1 MESLYTFKFN
11 HSNALQALAHGK
23 TDNINYY
30 EARKKLFNLS
40 IMADYDQLVCLPT
53 LTAIDKHWYQIE
65 TARKVLRQLGGRALL
80 ADEVGLGKT
89 IEAGLILSEYLARG
103 MIQSLLILT
112 PASLVSQW
120 QQELQTKFNIDTIT
134 SDDKQLQLN
143 PSEFWSNNN
152 RIIASLNT
160 AKSPKH
166 FNLVTTRN
174 WDLVIVDEAHHL
186 KNRNTLNWK
195 LVNALNKRFILMLTA
210 TPVQNSLVELFNLLT
225 LLKPGLLKTEAAFKK
240 EYVSS
245 KNGRIP
251 KNPEKLRQLMREVM
265 VRNTRSL
272 VDVQLPKRFATTIT
286 VNPAKSEEKLY
297 QDLTEYIRS
306 LEMGESDT
314 EKQDKLDTDKSQQ
327 LAPEKQDNSDN
338 EKPQQLA
345 PEKPHKLDKF
355 SRTNLLMRAG
365 SSPQALADSLKNLAK
380 KFPSEELKT
389 LTRRAS
395 QIKQVEKAI
404 ALVDLLKK
412 STQKTIVFTT
422 HRATSAYLAKTL
434 EEAGISFAQFLGDM
448 SLKDK
453 DAAIEAFRDNVPV
466 LLASETGGE
475 GRNIQ
480 FANAIVN
487 YDLPWNPMKIEQRIG
502 RIHRIGQKQDV
513 FIFNFCLKG
522 SIEEY
527 ILRILH
533 DKINMF
539 ELVVGE
545 IETILGNVDDEFDFS
560 EIVID
565 IWLKHQ
571 AKPELD
577 TAFDNLASELIKAK
591 DKYRETS
598 ELDEQI
604 FGEDFEA

>member
-1 MESLYTFKFN
+1 MDNFYTFKFN
-11 HSNALQALAHGK
+11 HSKAMTALKVGQSDSIDYYQARI
-23 TDNINYY
+23 D
-30 EARKKLFNLS
+30 LFNLS
-40 IMADYDQLVCLPT
+40 LMADYDSLVCLPT
-53 LTAIDKHWYQIE
+53 LTTIDKHWYQIE

-103 MIQSLLILT
+103 MIQSILVLT

-120 QQELQTKFNIDTIT
+120 QQELAEKFNVDCLTT
-134 SDDKQLQLN
+134 DDKLIQQN
-143 PSEFWSNNN
+143 PLEFWTSFD

-166 FNLVTTRN
+166 YPHVTKRN

-186 KNRNTLNWK
+186 KNRSTLNWK

-245 KNGRIP
+245 NNGRVP

-286 VNPAKSEEKLY
+286 VTPSSSEQKVY
-297 QDLTEYIRS
+297 QDLTNFLR
-306 LEMGESDT
+306 T
-314 EKQDKLDTDKSQQ
+314 TD
-327 LAPEKQDNSDN
+327 LN
-338 EKPQQLA
+338 
-345 PEKPHKLDKF
+345 LDKF

-365 SSPQALADSLKNLAK
+365 SSSRALTESLKNLAK
-380 KFPSEELKT
+380 RLPNDELKT
-389 LTRRAS
+389 LIRRAA
-395 QIKQVEKAI
+395 QIKQVEKAL
-404 ALVDLLKK
+404 ALVDLLKQSK
-412 STQKTIVFTT
+412 QKTIVFTT
-422 HRATSAYLAKTL
+422 HKATSAYLAETFL
-434 EEAGISFAQFLGDM
+434 DAGIPFAEFLGDM
-448 SLKDK
+448 SLKQK
-453 DAAIEAFRDNVPV
+453 DAAIDAFRDSVSV

-480 FANAIVN
+480 FANCIVN

-502 RIHRIGQKQDV
+502 RIHRIGQTQDV
-513 FIFNFCLKG
+513 FIFNFCLKD

-545 IETILGNVDDEFDFS
+545 IETILGNVDDDFDFS
-560 EIVID
+560 EVVMD

-571 AKPELD
+571 TPTLLNSAFEQLADELVQ
-577 TAFDNLASELIKAK
+577 AK
-591 DKYRETS
+591 DKYRVSS

-604 FGEDFEA
+604 FGADFEA

>member
-1 MESLYTFKFN
+1 METNYTFKFN
-11 HSNALQALAHGK
+11 SDTALSALKAGLY
-23 TDNINYY
+23 DPINFY
-30 EARKKLFNLS
+30 EARLDLFNLS
-40 IMADYDQLVCLPT
+40 VMADYDQLICLPT
-53 LTAIDKHWYQIE
+53 LTAIDKYWYQIE

-89 IEAGLILSEYLARG
+89 IEAGLIIAEYLARG
-103 MIQSLLILT
+103 MVQSMLVLT

-120 QQELQTKFNIDTIT
+120 QSELSDKFNIATIT
-134 SDDKQLQLN
+134 TDNRDPQQ
-143 PSEFWSNNN
+143 PIDEFWTNNP

-160 AKSPKH
+160 AKSAKH
-166 FNLVTTRN
+166 YPHVTSRT
-174 WDLVIVDEAHHL
+174 WDLVVVDEAHHL
-186 KNRNTLNWK
+186 KNRTTLNWK

-210 TPVQNSLVELFNLLT
+210 TPVQNSLIELFNLLT
-225 LLKPGLLKTEAAFKK
+225 LLKPGLLQTEAAFKK
-240 EYVSS
+240 EYVDS
-245 KNGRIP
+245 KNGRVP
-251 KNPEKLRQLMREVM
+251 KNPEKLRSLMREVM
-265 VRNTRSL
+265 VRNTRAL
-272 VDVQLPKRFATTIT
+272 VDVKLPKRFATTIT
-286 VNPAKSEEKLY
+286 VTPAAGEEKLY
-297 QDLTEYIRS
+297 QDLSEYLRS
-306 LEMGESDT
+306 SE
-314 EKQDKLDTDKSQQ
+314 DKLDR
-327 LAPEKQDNSDN
+327 L
-338 EKPQQLA
+338 
-345 PEKPHKLDKF
+345 

-365 SSPQALADSLKNLAK
+365 SSPGALADSLKQLTK
-380 KFPSEELKT
+380 RLPDEELKS
-389 LTRRAS
+389 LARRAA
-395 QIKQVEKAI
+395 QVKQVEKAKV
-404 ALVDLLKK
+404 LVEMLSK
-412 STQKTIVFTT
+412 SSQKTLVFTT
-422 HRATSAYLAKTL
+422 HKATSTYLAQTL
-434 EEAGISFAQFLGDM
+434 QAANIPFAEFTGGM
-448 SLKDK
+448 SLKQK
-453 DAAIEAFRDNVPV
+453 DEAIAAFRDTVSV

-502 RIHRIGQKQDV
+502 RIHRIGQTQDV

-560 EIVID
+560 EIVMD

-571 AKPELD
+571 VKPELD
-577 TAFDNLASELIKAK
+577 TAFEQLADNLLKAK
-591 DKYRETS
+591 NQYQQIQ

>member
-1 MESLYTFKFN
+1 METNYTFKFN
-11 HSNALQALAHGK
+11 SSTALSALKAGLY
-23 TDNINYY
+23 DPINFY
-30 EARKKLFNLS
+30 EARLDLFNLS
-40 IMADYDQLVCLPT
+40 VMADYDQLICLPT
-53 LTAIDKHWYQIE
+53 LTAIDKYWYQIE

-89 IEAGLILSEYLARG
+89 IEAGLIIAEYLARG
-103 MIQSLLILT
+103 MVQSMLVLT

-120 QQELQTKFNIDTIT
+120 QSELSDKFNIATIT
-134 SDDKQLQLN
+134 TDNRDPQQ
-143 PSEFWSNNN
+143 PIDEFWTNNP

-160 AKSPKH
+160 AKSAKH
-166 FNLVTTRN
+166 YPHVTSRT
-174 WDLVIVDEAHHL
+174 WDLVVVDEAHHL
-186 KNRNTLNWK
+186 KNRTTLNWK

-210 TPVQNSLVELFNLLT
+210 TPVQNSLIELFNLLT
-225 LLKPGLLKTEAAFKK
+225 LLKPGLLQTEAAFKK
-240 EYVSS
+240 EYVDSR
-245 KNGRIP
+245 NGRVP
-251 KNPEKLRQLMREVM
+251 KNPEKLRSLMREVM
-265 VRNTRSL
+265 VRNTRAL
-272 VDVQLPKRFATTIT
+272 VDVKLPKRFATTIT
-286 VNPAKSEEKLY
+286 VTPADGEEKLY
-297 QDLTEYIRS
+297 QDLSEYLRS
-306 LEMGESDT
+306 SE
-314 EKQDKLDTDKSQQ
+314 DKLDR
-327 LAPEKQDNSDN
+327 L
-338 EKPQQLA
+338 
-345 PEKPHKLDKF
+345 

-365 SSPQALADSLKNLAK
+365 SSPGALADSLKQLTK
-380 KFPSEELKT
+380 RLPDSELKS
-389 LTRRAS
+389 LARRAA
-395 QIKQVEKAI
+395 QVKQVEKAKV
-404 ALVDLLKK
+404 LVEMLSK
-412 STQKTIVFTT
+412 SSQKTLVFTT
-422 HRATSAYLAKTL
+422 HKATSAYLAQTL
-434 EEAGISFAQFLGDM
+434 QAANIPFAEFTGGM
-448 SLKDK
+448 SLKQK
-453 DAAIEAFRDNVPV
+453 DEAIAAFRDNVSV

-502 RIHRIGQKQDV
+502 RIHRIGQTQDV

-560 EIVID
+560 EIVMD

-571 AKPELD
+571 VKPELD
-577 TAFDNLASELIKAK
+577 TAFEQLADNLLKAK
-591 DKYRETS
+591 NQYQQIQ

>member
-1 MESLYTFKFN
+1 MT
-11 HSNALQALAHGK
+11 ALKNGQSDSIDYYQARI
-23 TDNINYY
+23 D
-30 EARKKLFNLS
+30 LFNLS
-40 IMADYDQLVCLPT
+40 LMADYDSLVCLPT
-53 LTAIDKHWYQIE
+53 LTTIDKHWYQIE

-89 IEAGLILSEYLARG
+89 IESGLILSEYLARG
-103 MIQSLLILT
+103 MIQSILVLT

-120 QQELQTKFNIDTIT
+120 QQELAEKFNVDCLTT
-134 SDDKQLQLN
+134 DDKQIQQN
-143 PSEFWSNNN
+143 PLEFWTSFD

-166 FNLVTTRN
+166 YPHVTKRN

-186 KNRNTLNWK
+186 KNRSTLNWK

-245 KNGRIP
+245 NNGRVP

-286 VNPAKSEEKLY
+286 VTPSSSEQKLY
-297 QDLTEYIRS
+297 QDLTNFLRA
-306 LEMGESDT
+306 
-314 EKQDKLDTDKSQQ
+314 TD
-327 LAPEKQDNSDN
+327 LN
-338 EKPQQLA
+338 
-345 PEKPHKLDKF
+345 LDKF

-365 SSPQALADSLKNLAK
+365 SSSRALTESLKNLAK
-380 KFPSEELKT
+380 RLPNDELKT
-389 LTRRAS
+389 LIRRAA
-395 QIKQVEKAI
+395 QIKQVEKAL
-404 ALVDLLKK
+404 ALVDLLKQSK
-412 STQKTIVFTT
+412 QKTIVFTT
-422 HRATSAYLAKTL
+422 HKATSAYLAETFL
-434 EEAGISFAQFLGDM
+434 DADIPFAEFLGDM
-448 SLKDK
+448 SLKQK
-453 DAAIEAFRDNVPV
+453 DAAIDAFRDSVSV

-480 FANAIVN
+480 FANCIVN

-502 RIHRIGQKQDV
+502 RIHRIGQTQDV
-513 FIFNFCLKG
+513 FIFNFCLKD

-545 IETILGNVDDEFDFS
+545 IETILGNVDDDFDFS
-560 EIVID
+560 EVVMD

-571 AKPELD
+571 TPTLLNSAFEQLADELVQ
-577 TAFDNLASELIKAK
+577 AK
-591 DKYRETS
+591 DKYRVSS

-604 FGEDFEA
+604 FGADFEA

>member
-1 MESLYTFKFN
+1 MEKNYTFKFN
-11 HSNALQALAHGK
+11 SSTALEALKVGK
-23 TDNINYY
+23 YDPINFY
-30 EARKKLFNLS
+30 EARLDLFNLS
-40 IMADYDQLVCLPT
+40 VMADYDQLICLPT
-53 LTAIDKHWYQIE
+53 LTAIDKYWYQIE

-89 IEAGLILSEYLARG
+89 IEAGLIIAEYLARG
-103 MIQSLLILT
+103 MVQSMLVLT

-120 QQELQTKFNIDTIT
+120 QSELSDKFNISTIT
-134 SDDKQLQLN
+134 TDNRDPQQPIDSFWTDN
-143 PSEFWSNNN
+143 P

-160 AKSPKH
+160 AKSAKH
-166 FNLVTTRN
+166 YPHVTSRT
-174 WDLVIVDEAHHL
+174 WDLVVVDEAHHL
-186 KNRNTLNWK
+186 KNRTTLNWK

-225 LLKPGLLKTEAAFKK
+225 LLKPGLLQTEAAFKK
-240 EYVSS
+240 EYVDSR
-245 KNGRIP
+245 NGRVP
-251 KNPEKLRQLMREVM
+251 KNPEKLRSLMREVM
-265 VRNTRSL
+265 VRNTRAL
-272 VDVQLPKRFATTIT
+272 VDVKLPKRFATTIT
-286 VNPAKSEEKLY
+286 VIPASGEEKLY
-297 QDLTEYIRS
+297 QDLSEYLRS
-306 LEMGESDT
+306 SES
-314 EKQDKLDTDKSQQ
+314 KLDR
-327 LAPEKQDNSDN
+327 L
-338 EKPQQLA
+338 
-345 PEKPHKLDKF
+345 

-365 SSPQALADSLKNLAK
+365 SSPGALADSLKQLTLRI
-380 KFPSEELKT
+380 PDEELKS
-389 LTRRAS
+389 LARRAT
-395 QIKQVEKAI
+395 QVKQVEKAK
-404 ALVDLLKK
+404 ALVEMLIK
-412 STQKTIVFTT
+412 SRQKTLVFTT
-422 HRATSAYLAKTL
+422 HKATSTYLAKTL
-434 EEAGISFAQFLGDM
+434 QAANIPFAEFQGGM
-448 SLKDK
+448 SLKQK
-453 DAAIEAFRDNVPV
+453 DEAIASFRDTVSV

-502 RIHRIGQKQDV
+502 RIHRIGQTQDV

-560 EIVID
+560 EIVMD

-571 AKPELD
+571 VKPELD
-577 TAFDNLASELIKAK
+577 TAFEQLADNLLKAK
-591 DKYRETS
+591 NQYQQTQ

>member
-1 MESLYTFKFN
+1 MDKNYTFKFN
-11 HSNALQALAHGK
+11 SSTALEALKAG
-23 TDNINYY
+23 DYDPINFY
-30 EARKKLFNLS
+30 EARLDLFNLS

-53 LTAIDKHWYQIE
+53 LTAIDKYWYQIE

-89 IEAGLILSEYLARG
+89 IEAGLIIAEYLARG
-103 MIQSLLILT
+103 MVKSLLVMT

-120 QQELQTKFNIDTIT
+120 QLELSDKFNITTIT
-134 SDDKQLQLN
+134 TDNRDPQQ
-143 PSEFWSNNN
+143 PIEEFWTNNP

-160 AKSPKH
+160 AKSAKH
-166 FNLVTTRN
+166 YPHVTSRT
-174 WDLVIVDEAHHL
+174 WDLVVVDEAHHL
-186 KNRNTLNWK
+186 KNRSTLNWK

-225 LLKPGLLKTEAAFKK
+225 LLKPGLLQTEAAFKK
-240 EYVSS
+240 EYVDSR
-245 KNGRIP
+245 NGRVP
-251 KNPEKLRQLMREVM
+251 KNPEKLRSLMREVM
-265 VRNTRSL
+265 VRNTRAL
-272 VDVQLPKRFATTIT
+272 VDVKLPKRFATTISVT
-286 VNPAKSEEKLY
+286 PAAGEQKLY
-297 QDLTEYIRS
+297 QDLSEYLRS
-306 LEMGESDT
+306 SE
-314 EKQDKLDTDKSQQ
+314 DKLDR
-327 LAPEKQDNSDN
+327 L
-338 EKPQQLA
+338 
-345 PEKPHKLDKF
+345 

-365 SSPQALADSLKNLAK
+365 SSPGALADSLKQLTK
-380 KFPSEELKT
+380 RLPDEELKS
-389 LTRRAS
+389 LTRRAA
-395 QIKQVEKAI
+395 QVKQVEKAK
-404 ALVDLLKK
+404 ALVEMLLK
-412 STQKTIVFTT
+412 SQNKTLVFTT
-422 HRATSAYLAKTL
+422 HKATSAYLAETL
-434 EEAGISFAQFLGDM
+434 RAADIPFAEFQGGM
-448 SLKDK
+448 SLKEK
-453 DAAIEAFRDNVPV
+453 DAAIAAFRDTVSV

-480 FANAIVN
+480 FANCIVN
-487 YDLPWNPMKIEQRIG
+487 YDLPWNPIKIEQRIG
-502 RIHRIGQKQDV
+502 RIHRIGQTQDV
-513 FIFNFCLKG
+513 FIFNFCLKD

-560 EIVID
+560 EIVMD

-577 TAFDNLASELIKAK
+577 TAFDSLAHNLLKAK
-591 DKYRETS
+591 DQYRQTQ

>member
-1 MESLYTFKFN
+1 MT
-11 HSNALQALAHGK
+11 ALKVGQSDSIDYYQARI
-23 TDNINYY
+23 D
-30 EARKKLFNLS
+30 LFNLS
-40 IMADYDQLVCLPT
+40 LMADYDSLVCLPT
-53 LTAIDKHWYQIE
+53 LTTIDKHWYQIE

-103 MIQSLLILT
+103 MIQSILVLT

-120 QQELQTKFNIDTIT
+120 QQELAEKFNVDCLTT
-134 SDDKQLQLN
+134 DDKLIQQN
-143 PSEFWSNNN
+143 PLEFWTSFD

-166 FNLVTTRN
+166 YPHVTKRN

-186 KNRNTLNWK
+186 KNRSTLNWK

-245 KNGRIP
+245 NNGRVP

-286 VNPAKSEEKLY
+286 VTPSSSEQKLY
-297 QDLTEYIRS
+297 QDLTNFLRA
-306 LEMGESDT
+306 
-314 EKQDKLDTDKSQQ
+314 TD
-327 LAPEKQDNSDN
+327 LN
-338 EKPQQLA
+338 
-345 PEKPHKLDKF
+345 LDKF

-365 SSPQALADSLKNLAK
+365 SSSRALTESLKNLAK
-380 KFPSEELKT
+380 RLPNDELKI
-389 LTRRAS
+389 LIRRAA
-395 QIKQVEKAI
+395 QIKQVEKAK
-404 ALVDLLKK
+404 ALVDLLKQ
-412 STQKTIVFTT
+412 SQQKTIVFTT
-422 HRATSAYLAKTL
+422 HKATSAYLAETFL
-434 EEAGISFAQFLGDM
+434 DAGIPFAEFLGDM
-448 SLKDK
+448 SLKQK
-453 DAAIEAFRDNVPV
+453 DAAIDAFRDSVSV

-480 FANAIVN
+480 FANCIVN

-502 RIHRIGQKQDV
+502 RIHRIGQTQDV
-513 FIFNFCLKG
+513 FIFNFCLKD

-545 IETILGNVDDEFDFS
+545 IETILGNVDDDFDFS
-560 EIVID
+560 EVVMD

-571 AKPELD
+571 TPTLLNSAFEQLADELVQ
-577 TAFDNLASELIKAK
+577 AK
-591 DKYRETS
+591 DKYRVSS

-604 FGEDFEA
+604 FGADFEA

>member
-1 MESLYTFKFN
+1 MDTNYTFKFN
-11 HSNALQALAHGK
+11 SSTALEALKAG
-23 TDNINYY
+23 DYDPFNFY
-30 EARKKLFNLS
+30 EARLELFNLC

-53 LTAIDKHWYQIE
+53 LTAIDKYWYQIE

-89 IEAGLILSEYLARG
+89 IEAGLIIAEYLARG
-103 MIQSLLILT
+103 MVKSLLVLT

-120 QQELQTKFNIDTIT
+120 QLELNDKFNITSIT
-134 SDDKQLQLN
+134 TDDRDPQQ
-143 PSEFWSNNN
+143 PIEEFWTKNP

-160 AKSPKH
+160 AKSAKH
-166 FNLVTTRN
+166 FSVVTNRT
-174 WDLVIVDEAHHL
+174 WDLVVVDEAHHL
-186 KNRNTLNWK
+186 KNRTTLNWK

-225 LLKPGLLKTEAAFKK
+225 LLKPGLLQTEAAFKK
-240 EYVSS
+240 EYVDS
-245 KNGRIP
+245 KNGRVP
-251 KNPEKLRQLMREVM
+251 KNPEKLRSLMREVM
-265 VRNTRSL
+265 VRNTRAL
-272 VDVQLPKRFATTIT
+272 VDVKLPKRFATTIT
-286 VNPAKSEEKLY
+286 VTPSAGEQKLY
-297 QDLTEYIRS
+297 HDLSEYLR
-306 LEMGESDT
+306 LSD
-314 EKQDKLDTDKSQQ
+314 DKLDR
-327 LAPEKQDNSDN
+327 L
-338 EKPQQLA
+338 
-345 PEKPHKLDKF
+345 

-365 SSPQALADSLKNLAK
+365 SSPGALADSLKQLTK
-380 KFPSEELKT
+380 RLPHEELKS
-389 LTRRAS
+389 LARRAA
-395 QIKQVEKAI
+395 QVKQVEKAK
-404 ALVDLLKK
+404 ALVEMLSK
-412 STQKTIVFTT
+412 SRQKTLVFTT
-422 HRATSAYLAKTL
+422 HKATSAYLAQTL
-434 EEAGISFAQFLGDM
+434 RAADIPFAEFQGGM

-453 DAAIEAFRDNVPV
+453 DAAIADFRDTVRV

-480 FANAIVN
+480 FANCIVN

-502 RIHRIGQKQDV
+502 RIHRIGQTQDV
-513 FIFNFCLKG
+513 FIFNFCLKD

-560 EIVID
+560 EIVMD
-565 IWLKHQ
+565 IWLKYQ

-577 TAFDNLASELIKAK
+577 TAFDQLANNLLKAK
-591 DKYRETS
+591 GQYQQTQ

>member
-1 MESLYTFKFN
+1 MT
-11 HSNALQALAHGK
+11 ALKVGQSDSIDYYQARI
-23 TDNINYY
+23 D
-30 EARKKLFNLS
+30 LFNLS
-40 IMADYDQLVCLPT
+40 LMADYDSLVCLPT
-53 LTAIDKHWYQIE
+53 LTTIDKHWYQIE

-103 MIQSLLILT
+103 MIQSILVLT

-120 QQELQTKFNIDTIT
+120 QQELAEKFNVDCLTT
-134 SDDKQLQLN
+134 DDKQIQQN
-143 PSEFWSNNN
+143 PLEFWTSFD

-166 FNLVTTRN
+166 YPHVTKRN

-186 KNRNTLNWK
+186 KNRSTLNWK

-245 KNGRIP
+245 NNGRVP

-286 VNPAKSEEKLY
+286 VTPSSSEQKLY
-297 QDLTEYIRS
+297 QDLTNFLRA
-306 LEMGESDT
+306 
-314 EKQDKLDTDKSQQ
+314 TD
-327 LAPEKQDNSDN
+327 LN
-338 EKPQQLA
+338 
-345 PEKPHKLDKF
+345 LDKF

-365 SSPQALADSLKNLAK
+365 SSSRALTESLKNLAK
-380 KFPSEELKT
+380 RLPNDELKI
-389 LTRRAS
+389 LIRRAA
-395 QIKQVEKAI
+395 QIKQVEKAK
-404 ALVDLLKK
+404 ALVDLLKQ
-412 STQKTIVFTT
+412 SQQKTIVFTT
-422 HRATSAYLAKTL
+422 HKATSAYLAETFL
-434 EEAGISFAQFLGDM
+434 DAGIPFAEFLGDM
-448 SLKDK
+448 SLKQK
-453 DAAIEAFRDNVPV
+453 DAAIDAFRDSVSV

-480 FANAIVN
+480 FANCIVN

-502 RIHRIGQKQDV
+502 RIHRIGQTQDV
-513 FIFNFCLKG
+513 FIFNFCLKD

-545 IETILGNVDDEFDFS
+545 IETILGNVDDDFDFS
-560 EIVID
+560 EVVMD

-571 AKPELD
+571 TPTLLNSAFEQLADELVQ
-577 TAFDNLASELIKAK
+577 AK
-591 DKYRETS
+591 DKYRVSS

-604 FGEDFEA
+604 FGADFEA

>member
-1 MESLYTFKFN
+1 MEKNYTFKFN
-11 HSNALQALAHGK
+11 SDTALSALKAGLY
-23 TDNINYY
+23 DPINFYK
-30 EARKKLFNLS
+30 ARLDLFNLS
-40 IMADYDQLVCLPT
+40 VMADYDQLICLPT
-53 LTAIDKHWYQIE
+53 LTAIDKYWYQIE

-89 IEAGLILSEYLARG
+89 IEAGLIIAEYLARG
-103 MIQSLLILT
+103 MVQSLLVLT

-120 QQELQTKFNIDTIT
+120 QSELSDKFNIATIT
-134 SDDKQLQLN
+134 TDNRDPQQ
-143 PSEFWSNNN
+143 PIDEFWTNNP

-160 AKSPKH
+160 AKSAKH
-166 FNLVTTRN
+166 YPHVTNRT
-174 WDLVIVDEAHHL
+174 WDLVVVDEAHHL
-186 KNRNTLNWK
+186 KNRTTLNWK

-210 TPVQNSLVELFNLLT
+210 TPVQNSLIELFNLLT
-225 LLKPGLLKTEAAFKK
+225 LLKPGLLQTEAAFKK
-240 EYVSS
+240 EYVDS
-245 KNGRIP
+245 KNGRVP
-251 KNPEKLRQLMREVM
+251 KNPEKLRSLMREVM
-265 VRNTRSL
+265 VRNTRAL
-272 VDVQLPKRFATTIT
+272 VDVKLPKRFATTIT
-286 VNPAKSEEKLY
+286 VTPQAGEEKLY
-297 QDLTEYIRS
+297 QDLSEYLRS
-306 LEMGESDT
+306 SE
-314 EKQDKLDTDKSQQ
+314 DKLDR
-327 LAPEKQDNSDN
+327 L
-338 EKPQQLA
+338 
-345 PEKPHKLDKF
+345 

-365 SSPQALADSLKNLAK
+365 SSPGALADSLKQLTLRL
-380 KFPSEELKT
+380 PDEELKS
-389 LTRRAS
+389 LARRAA
-395 QIKQVEKAI
+395 QVKQVEKAKV
-404 ALVDLLKK
+404 LVEMLSK
-412 STQKTIVFTT
+412 SSQKTLVFTT
-422 HRATSAYLAKTL
+422 HKATSTYLAQTL
-434 EEAGISFAQFLGDM
+434 QAANIPFAEFTGGM
-448 SLKDK
+448 SLKQK
-453 DAAIEAFRDNVPV
+453 DEAIAAFRDTVSV

-502 RIHRIGQKQDV
+502 RIHRIGQTQDV

-560 EIVID
+560 EIVMD

-571 AKPELD
+571 VKPELD
-577 TAFDNLASELIKAK
+577 TAFEQLADNLLKAK
-591 DKYRETS
+591 NQYQQIQ

>member
-1 MESLYTFKFN
+1 MDSLYTFKFN
-11 HSNALQALAHGK
+11 HSSALQALADGQ
-23 TDNINYY
+23 TDTIDYY
-30 EARKKLFNLS
+30 EARIKLFNVS
-40 IMADYDQLVCLPT
+40 VMADYDQLVCLPT
-53 LTAIDKHWYQIE
+53 LTGIDKHWYQIE

-103 MIQSLLILT
+103 MIESLLILT

-120 QQELQTKFNIDTIT
+120 QQELQTKFGIDTIT

-143 PSEFWSNNN
+143 RREFWSTNN
-152 RIIASLNT
+152 RLIASLNT
-160 AKSPKH
+160 AKSANH
-166 FNLVTTRN
+166 FNLVTARN

-186 KNRNTLNWK
+186 KNRSTLNWK

-245 KNGRIP
+245 KNGRVP

-286 VNPAKSEEKLY
+286 VTPSQSEEKLY
-297 QDLTEYIRS
+297 QDLTEYLRS
-306 LEMGESDT
+306 WEIT
-314 EKQDKLDTDKSQQ
+314 EPDSGKTKR
-327 LAPEKQDNSDN
+327 
-338 EKPQQLA
+338 
-345 PEKPHKLDKF
+345 LDKF

-380 KFPSEELKT
+380 KFPSDELKR

-395 QIKQVEKAI
+395 QIKKVEKAL

-434 EEAGISFAQFLGDM
+434 EQADISFAQFLGDM
-448 SLKDK
+448 SLKEK
-453 DAAIEAFRDNVPV
+453 DAAIEAFRDRVPV

-502 RIHRIGQKQDV
+502 RIHRIGQQQDV
-513 FIFNFCLKG
+513 FIFNFCLQD

-545 IETILGNVDDEFDFS
+545 IETILGNVDEEFDFS
-560 EIVID
+560 DAVID

-577 TAFDNLASELIKAK
+577 TAFENLATDLINAK
-591 DKYRETS
+591 DKYRQIS

>member
-1 MESLYTFKFN
+1 MT
-11 HSNALQALAHGK
+11 ALKVGQSDSIDYYQARI
-23 TDNINYY
+23 D
-30 EARKKLFNLS
+30 LFNLS
-40 IMADYDQLVCLPT
+40 LMADYDSLVCLPT
-53 LTAIDKHWYQIE
+53 LTTIDKHWYQIE

-103 MIQSLLILT
+103 MIQSILVLT

-120 QQELQTKFNIDTIT
+120 QQELAEKFNVDCLTT
-134 SDDKQLQLN
+134 DDKLIQQN
-143 PSEFWSNNN
+143 PLEFWTSFD

-166 FNLVTTRN
+166 YPHVTKRN

-186 KNRNTLNWK
+186 KNRSTLNWK

-245 KNGRIP
+245 NNGRVP

-286 VNPAKSEEKLY
+286 VTPSSSEQKVY
-297 QDLTEYIRS
+297 QDLTNFLR
-306 LEMGESDT
+306 T
-314 EKQDKLDTDKSQQ
+314 TD
-327 LAPEKQDNSDN
+327 LN
-338 EKPQQLA
+338 
-345 PEKPHKLDKF
+345 LDKF

-365 SSPQALADSLKNLAK
+365 SSSRALTESLKNLAK
-380 KFPSEELKT
+380 RLPNDELKT
-389 LTRRAS
+389 LIRRAA
-395 QIKQVEKAI
+395 QIKQVEKAL
-404 ALVDLLKK
+404 ALVDLLKQSK
-412 STQKTIVFTT
+412 QKTIVFTT
-422 HRATSAYLAKTL
+422 HKATSAYLAETFL
-434 EEAGISFAQFLGDM
+434 DAGIPFAEFLGDM
-448 SLKDK
+448 SLKQK
-453 DAAIEAFRDNVPV
+453 DAAIDAFRDSVSV

-480 FANAIVN
+480 FANCIVN

-502 RIHRIGQKQDV
+502 RIHRIGQTQDV
-513 FIFNFCLKG
+513 FIFNFCLKD

-545 IETILGNVDDEFDFS
+545 IETILGNVDDDFDFS
-560 EIVID
+560 EVVMD

-571 AKPELD
+571 TPTLLNSAFEQLADELVQ
-577 TAFDNLASELIKAK
+577 AK
-591 DKYRETS
+591 DKYRVSS

-604 FGEDFEA
+604 FGADFEA

>member
-1 MESLYTFKFN
+1 MDSLYTFKFN
-11 HSNALQALAHGK
+11 HSSALQALA
-23 TDNINYY
+23 DRLPDDINYY
-30 EARKKLFNLS
+30 EARIKLFNLS
-40 IMADYDQLVCLPT
+40 VMADYDQLVCLPT

-120 QQELQTKFNIDTIT
+120 QQELQTKFGIDTVT
-134 SDDKQLQLN
+134 TDDKQLQLN
-143 PSEFWSNNN
+143 SDEFWSTNN
-152 RIIASLNT
+152 RLIASLNT
-160 AKSPKH
+160 AKSAKH

-245 KNGRIP
+245 KNGRVP

-286 VNPAKSEEKLY
+286 VSPSKSEEKLY
-297 QDLTEYIRS
+297 QDLTEYVRS
-306 LEMGESDT
+306 LEIGESDAAKT
-314 EKQDKLDTDKSQQ
+314 
-327 LAPEKQDNSDN
+327 
-338 EKPQQLA
+338 
-345 PEKPHKLDKF
+345 HKLDKF

-365 SSPQALADSLKNLAK
+365 SSPQALADSLKNLSK
-380 KFPSEELKT
+380 KFNSDELKT

-395 QIKQVEKAI
+395 QIKQVEKAL

-448 SLKDK
+448 SLKEK
-453 DAAIEAFRDNVPV
+453 DAAIEAFRDRVPV

-502 RIHRIGQKQDV
+502 RIHRIGQTQDV
-513 FIFNFCLKG
+513 FIFNFCLKD

-545 IETILGNVDDEFDFS
+545 IETILGNVDEEFDFS
-560 EIVID
+560 EVVID

-571 AKPELD
+571 AKPELE
-577 TAFDNLASELIKAK
+577 TAFETLATELIKAK

>member
-1 MESLYTFKFN
+1 METNYTFKFN
-11 HSNALQALAHGK
+11 SSTALSALKAGLY
-23 TDNINYY
+23 DPLNFY
-30 EARKKLFNLS
+30 EARLDLFNLS
-40 IMADYDQLVCLPT
+40 VMADYDQLICLPT
-53 LTAIDKHWYQIE
+53 LTAIDKYWYQIE

-89 IEAGLILSEYLARG
+89 IEAGLIIAEYLARG
-103 MIQSLLILT
+103 MVQSMLVLT

-120 QQELQTKFNIDTIT
+120 QSELSDKFNIATIT
-134 SDDKQLQLN
+134 TDNRDPQQ
-143 PSEFWSNNN
+143 PIDEFWTNNP

-160 AKSPKH
+160 AKSAKH
-166 FNLVTTRN
+166 YPHVTSRT
-174 WDLVIVDEAHHL
+174 WDLVVVDEAHHL
-186 KNRNTLNWK
+186 KNRTTLNWK

-210 TPVQNSLVELFNLLT
+210 TPVQNSLIELFNLLT
-225 LLKPGLLKTEAAFKK
+225 LLKPGLLQTEAAFKK
-240 EYVSS
+240 EYVDSR
-245 KNGRIP
+245 NGRVP
-251 KNPEKLRQLMREVM
+251 KNPEKLRSLMREVM
-265 VRNTRSL
+265 VRNTRAL
-272 VDVQLPKRFATTIT
+272 VDVKLPKRFATTIT
-286 VNPAKSEEKLY
+286 VTPQAGEEKLY
-297 QDLTEYIRS
+297 QDLSEYLRS
-306 LEMGESDT
+306 SE
-314 EKQDKLDTDKSQQ
+314 DKLDR
-327 LAPEKQDNSDN
+327 L
-338 EKPQQLA
+338 
-345 PEKPHKLDKF
+345 

-365 SSPQALADSLKNLAK
+365 SSPGALADSLKQLSLRL
-380 KFPSEELKT
+380 PDEELKS
-389 LTRRAS
+389 LARRAA
-395 QIKQVEKAI
+395 QVKQVAKAKV
-404 ALVDLLKK
+404 LVEMLSK
-412 STQKTIVFTT
+412 SSQKTLVFTT
-422 HRATSAYLAKTL
+422 HKATSTYLAKTL
-434 EEAGISFAQFLGDM
+434 QAANIPFAEFQGGM
-448 SLKDK
+448 SLKQK
-453 DAAIEAFRDNVPV
+453 DEAIAAFRDNVSV

-502 RIHRIGQKQDV
+502 RIHRIGQTQDV

-560 EIVID
+560 EIVMD

-571 AKPELD
+571 VKPELD
-577 TAFDNLASELIKAK
+577 TAFEQLADNLLKAK
-591 DKYRETS
+591 NQYQQIQ

>member
-1 MESLYTFKFN
+1 MDSLYTFKFN
-11 HSNALQALAHGK
+11 HSSTLQALADGQS
-23 TDNINYY
+23 DDINYY

-40 IMADYDQLVCLPT
+40 VMADYDQLVCLPS

-120 QQELQTKFNIDTIT
+120 QQELQTKFSIETVT
-134 SDDKQLQLN
+134 TDDKQLQLN
-143 PSEFWSNNN
+143 PDEFWSTNN
-152 RIIASLNT
+152 RLIASLNT
-160 AKSPKH
+160 AKSAKH
-166 FNLVTTRN
+166 FNLVTTRS

-186 KNRNTLNWK
+186 KNRSTLNWK

-245 KNGRIP
+245 KNGRVP

-286 VNPAKSEEKLY
+286 VSPSKSEEKLY
-297 QDLTEYIRS
+297 QDLTEYVRS
-306 LEMGESDT
+306 LEIGESDT
-314 EKQDKLDTDKSQQ
+314 AKTQ
-327 LAPEKQDNSDN
+327 
-338 EKPQQLA
+338 
-345 PEKPHKLDKF
+345 KLDKF

-380 KFPSEELKT
+380 KFPSDELKT
-389 LTRRAS
+389 LTRRAA
-395 QIKQVEKAI
+395 QVKQVEKA
-404 ALVDLLKK
+404 ASLVDLLKK

-448 SLKDK
+448 SLKEK
-453 DAAIEAFRDNVPV
+453 DAAIEAFRDRVPV

-502 RIHRIGQKQDV
+502 RIHRIGQTQDV
-513 FIFNFCLKG
+513 FIFNFCLKD

-527 ILRILH
+527 ILKILH

-560 EIVID
+560 EVVID

-577 TAFDNLASELIKAK
+577 TAFENLASELIKAK

>member
-1 MESLYTFKFN
+1 METNYTFKFN
-11 HSNALQALAHGK
+11 SSTALEALKVGK
-23 TDNINYY
+23 YDPLNFY
-30 EARKKLFNLS
+30 EARLNLFNLS
-40 IMADYDQLVCLPT
+40 VMADYDQLICLPT
-53 LTAIDKHWYQIE
+53 LTAIDKYWYQIE

-89 IEAGLILSEYLARG
+89 IEAGLIIAEYLARG
-103 MIQSLLILT
+103 MVQSMLVLT

-120 QQELQTKFNIDTIT
+120 QSELSDKFNIATIT
-134 SDDKQLQLN
+134 TDNRDPQQ
-143 PSEFWSNNN
+143 PIDEFWTNNP

-160 AKSPKH
+160 AKSAKH
-166 FNLVTTRN
+166 YPHVTSRT
-174 WDLVIVDEAHHL
+174 WDLVVVDEAHHL
-186 KNRNTLNWK
+186 KNRTTLNWK

-225 LLKPGLLKTEAAFKK
+225 LLKPGLLQTEAAFKK
-240 EYVSS
+240 EYVDSR
-245 KNGRIP
+245 NGRVP
-251 KNPEKLRQLMREVM
+251 KNPEKLRSLMREVM
-265 VRNTRSL
+265 VRNTRAL
-272 VDVQLPKRFATTIT
+272 VDVKLPKRFATTIT
-286 VNPAKSEEKLY
+286 VTPAAGEEKLY
-297 QDLTEYIRS
+297 QDLSEYLRS
-306 LEMGESDT
+306 SE
-314 EKQDKLDTDKSQQ
+314 DKLDR
-327 LAPEKQDNSDN
+327 L
-338 EKPQQLA
+338 
-345 PEKPHKLDKF
+345 

-365 SSPQALADSLKNLAK
+365 SSPGALADSLKQLSK
-380 KFPSEELKT
+380 RLPDEELKS
-389 LTRRAS
+389 LARRAA
-395 QIKQVEKAI
+395 QVKQVEKAKV
-404 ALVDLLKK
+404 LVEMLSK
-412 STQKTIVFTT
+412 SSQKTLVFTT
-422 HRATSAYLAKTL
+422 HKATSTYLAQTL
-434 EEAGISFAQFLGDM
+434 QAANIPFAEFTGGM
-448 SLKDK
+448 SLKQK
-453 DAAIEAFRDNVPV
+453 DEAIAAFRDNVSV

-502 RIHRIGQKQDV
+502 RIHRIGQTQDV
-513 FIFNFCLKG
+513 FIFNFCLLG

-560 EIVID
+560 EIVMD

-571 AKPELD
+571 VKPELD
-577 TAFDNLASELIKAK
+577 TAFEQLADNLLKAK
-591 DKYRETS
+591 NQYQQIQ

>member
-1 MESLYTFKFN
+1 MT
-11 HSNALQALAHGK
+11 ALKVGQSDSIDYYQARI
-23 TDNINYY
+23 D
-30 EARKKLFNLS
+30 LFNLS
-40 IMADYDQLVCLPT
+40 LMADYDSLVCLPT
-53 LTAIDKHWYQIE
+53 LTTIDKHWYQIE

-103 MIQSLLILT
+103 MIQSILVLT

-120 QQELQTKFNIDTIT
+120 QQELAEKFNVDCLTT
-134 SDDKQLQLN
+134 DDKQIQQN
-143 PSEFWSNNN
+143 PLEFWTSFD

-166 FNLVTTRN
+166 YPHVTKRN

-186 KNRNTLNWK
+186 KNRSTLNWK

-240 EYVSS
+240 EYVSAN
-245 KNGRIP
+245 NGRVP

-286 VNPAKSEEKLY
+286 VTPSSSEQKVY
-297 QDLTEYIRS
+297 QDLTNFLR
-306 LEMGESDT
+306 T
-314 EKQDKLDTDKSQQ
+314 TD
-327 LAPEKQDNSDN
+327 LN
-338 EKPQQLA
+338 
-345 PEKPHKLDKF
+345 LDKF

-365 SSPQALADSLKNLAK
+365 SSSRALTESLKNLAK
-380 KFPSEELKT
+380 RLQCDELKI
-389 LTRRAS
+389 LIRRAA
-395 QIKQVEKAI
+395 QIKQVEKAL
-404 ALVDLLKK
+404 ALVDLLKQ
-412 STQKTIVFTT
+412 SQQKTIVFTT
-422 HRATSAYLAKTL
+422 HKATSAYLAETFL
-434 EEAGISFAQFLGDM
+434 DAGIPFAEFLGDM
-448 SLKDK
+448 SLKQK
-453 DAAIEAFRDNVPV
+453 DAAIDAFRDSVSV

-480 FANAIVN
+480 FANCIVN

-502 RIHRIGQKQDV
+502 RIHRIGQTQDV
-513 FIFNFCLKG
+513 FIFNFCLKD

-545 IETILGNVDDEFDFS
+545 IETILGNVDDDFDFS
-560 EIVID
+560 EVVMD

-571 AKPELD
+571 TPTLLNSAFEQLADELVQ
-577 TAFDNLASELIKAK
+577 AK
-591 DKYRETS
+591 DKYRVSS

-604 FGEDFEA
+604 FGADFEA

>member
-1 MESLYTFKFN
+1 MS
-11 HSNALQALAHGK
+11 ALKEGQ
-23 TDNINYY
+23 INSIDYY
-30 EARKKLFNLS
+30 FARLDLFNLS
-40 IMADYDQLVCLPT
+40 VMADYDQLVSLPT

-65 TARKVLRQLGGRALL
+65 TARKVLRQMGGRALL

-89 IEAGLILSEYLARG
+89 IEAGLICSEYLARG
-103 MIQSLLILT
+103 QIQSILVLT

-120 QQELQTKFNIDTIT
+120 QSELASKFNIDTIT
-134 SDDKQLQLN
+134 TDDKLLQQN
-143 PSEFWSNNN
+143 TEEFWTNNP

-160 AKSPKH
+160 AKSAKH
-166 FNLVTTRN
+166 YPHVTQRS

-195 LVNALNKRFILMLTA
+195 LVNALQKRFILMLTA

-245 KNGRIP
+245 ANGRVP

-272 VDVQLPKRFATTIT
+272 VDVKLPKRFATTIT
-286 VNPAKSEEKLY
+286 VTPNSSEEKLY
-297 QDLTEYIRS
+297 QDLTNFLRN
-306 LEMGESDT
+306 D
-314 EKQDKLDTDKSQQ
+314 
-327 LAPEKQDNSDN
+327 AVN
-338 EKPQQLA
+338 
-345 PEKPHKLDKF
+345 LDKF

-365 SSPQALADSLKNLAK
+365 SSSRALTESLQNLSK
-380 KFPSEELKT
+380 RLPSDELKT
-389 LTRRAS
+389 LTERAS
-395 QIKQVEKAI
+395 KIKQVEKAL
-404 ALVDLLKK
+404 ALVDLLKQ
-412 STQKTIVFTT
+412 SQQKTIVFTT
-422 HRATSAYLAKTL
+422 HKATSAYLAETFTN
-434 EEAGISFAQFLGDM
+434 AGISFAAFLGDM
-448 SLKDK
+448 SLKEK
-453 DAAIEAFRDNVPV
+453 DAALDAFRDSVSV

-480 FANAIVN
+480 FANCIVN

-502 RIHRIGQKQDV
+502 RIHRIGQMQDV
-513 FIFNFCLKG
+513 FIFNFCLKD

-545 IETILGNVDDEFDFS
+545 IETILGNVDDDFDFS
-560 EIVID
+560 EVVMD
-565 IWLKHQ
+565 IWLKNQSQ
-571 AKPELD
+571 AELN
-577 TAFDNLASELIKAK
+577 TAFDSLADNLLNAK
-591 DKYRETS
+591 DKYREIS
-598 ELDEQI
+598 QLDEQI
-604 FGEDFEA
+604 FGDDFEA

>member
-1 MESLYTFKFN
+1 METNYTFKFN
-11 HSNALQALAHGK
+11 SDTAKSALKAAKYDPINFYQARL
-23 TDNINYY
+23 D
-30 EARKKLFNLS
+30 LFSLS
-40 IMADYDQLVCLPT
+40 VMADYDQLICLPT
-53 LTAIDKHWYQIE
+53 LTAIDKYWYQIE

-89 IEAGLILSEYLARG
+89 IEAGLIIAEYLARG
-103 MIQSLLILT
+103 MVQSMLVLT

-120 QQELQTKFNIDTIT
+120 QSELNDKFNIATIT
-134 SDDKQLQLN
+134 TDNRDPQQ
-143 PSEFWSNNN
+143 PIDEFWTNNP

-160 AKSPKH
+160 AKSAKH
-166 FNLVTTRN
+166 YPHVTSRT
-174 WDLVIVDEAHHL
+174 WDLVVVDEAHHL
-186 KNRNTLNWK
+186 KNRTTLNWK

-225 LLKPGLLKTEAAFKK
+225 LLKPGLLQTEAAFKK
-240 EYVSS
+240 EYVDSR
-245 KNGRIP
+245 NGRVP
-251 KNPEKLRQLMREVM
+251 KNPEKLRSLMREVM
-265 VRNTRSL
+265 VRNTRAL
-272 VDVQLPKRFATTIT
+272 VDVKLPKRFATTIT
-286 VNPAKSEEKLY
+286 VTPSAGEEKLY
-297 QDLTEYIRS
+297 QDLSEYLRNS
-306 LEMGESDT
+306 E
-314 EKQDKLDTDKSQQ
+314 DKLDR
-327 LAPEKQDNSDN
+327 L
-338 EKPQQLA
+338 
-345 PEKPHKLDKF
+345 

-365 SSPQALADSLKNLAK
+365 SSPGALADSLKQLTK
-380 KFPSEELKT
+380 RLPDEELKS
-389 LTRRAS
+389 LARRAS
-395 QIKQVEKAI
+395 QVKQVEKAK
-404 ALVDLLKK
+404 ALVEMLSK
-412 STQKTIVFTT
+412 SSQKTLVFTT
-422 HRATSAYLAKTL
+422 HKATSTYLAQTL
-434 EEAGISFAQFLGDM
+434 QAANIPFAEFTGGM
-448 SLKDK
+448 SLKQK
-453 DAAIEAFRDNVPV
+453 DEAIAAFRDNVSV

-502 RIHRIGQKQDV
+502 RIHRIGQTQDV
-513 FIFNFCLKG
+513 FIFNFCLRG

-560 EIVID
+560 EIVMD

-571 AKPELD
+571 VKPELD
-577 TAFDNLASELIKAK
+577 TAFEQLADNLLKAK
-591 DKYRETS
+591 NQYQQIQ

>member
-1 MESLYTFKFN
+1 MDNFYTFKFN
-11 HSNALQALAHGK
+11 HSSALKALEVGQ
-23 TDNINYY
+23 TDDIDYY
-30 EARKKLFNLS
+30 EARRKLFNLS
-40 IMADYDQLVCLPT
+40 IMADYDQLLCLPT
-53 LTAIDKHWYQIE
+53 LSAIDKHWYQIE

-120 QQELQTKFNIDTIT
+120 QLELKSKFSIDTVT

-143 PSEFWSNNN
+143 PDEFWSTNN
-152 RIIASLNT
+152 RLIASLNT

-245 KNGRIP
+245 KNGRVP

-286 VNPAKSEEKLY
+286 VTPSASEQKLY
-297 QDLTEYIRS
+297 QGLTEYLRS
-306 LEMGESDT
+306 FEIGESDSGK
-314 EKQDKLDTDKSQQ
+314 KQNVD
-327 LAPEKQDNSDN
+327 
-338 EKPQQLA
+338 
-345 PEKPHKLDKF
+345 KLDKF

-365 SSPQALADSLKNLAK
+365 SSPQALADSLKNLGK
-380 KFPSEELKT
+380 KFESDELKA

-395 QIKQVEKAI
+395 QIKQVEKAN
-404 ALVDLLKK
+404 ALVDLLKQ

-434 EEAGISFAQFLGDM
+434 EEVGIPFAQFLGDM
-448 SLKDK
+448 SLKEK
-453 DAAIEAFRDNVPV
+453 DAAIEAFRDRVSV

-502 RIHRIGQKQDV
+502 RIHRIGQTQDV
-513 FIFNFCLKG
+513 FIFNFCLKD

-560 EIVID
+560 EVVID

-571 AKPELD
+571 AKPEID
-577 TAFDNLASELIKAK
+577 TAFEQLATELIKAK

>member
-1 MESLYTFKFN
+1 MT
-11 HSNALQALAHGK
+11 ALKVGQTDAL
-23 TDNINYY
+23 DYY
-30 EARKKLFNLS
+30 YARIELSNLS
-40 IMADYDQLVCLPT
+40 LMADYDQLVCLPT
-53 LTAIDKHWYQIE
+53 LTKIDKHWYQIE

-103 MIQSLLILT
+103 MVQSILILT

-120 QQELQTKFNIDTIT
+120 QQELAEKFNLDCLTT
-134 SDDKQLQLN
+134 DDKQLQLA
-143 PSEFWSNNN
+143 PDTFWTSHP

-166 FNLVTTRN
+166 FAHVTQRS

-186 KNRNTLNWK
+186 KNRSTLNWK
-195 LVNALNKRFILMLTA
+195 LVDALNKRFILMLTA

-245 KNGRIP
+245 SNGRIP
-251 KNPEKLRQLMREVM
+251 KNPEKLRALMREVM

-286 VNPAKSEEKLY
+286 VTPSASEQKLY
-297 QDLTEYIRS
+297 QDLTKFLRDFEP
-306 LEMGESDT
+306 D
-314 EKQDKLDTDKSQQ
+314 
-327 LAPEKQDNSDN
+327 
-338 EKPQQLA
+338 
-345 PEKPHKLDKF
+345 LDKF

-365 SSPQALADSLKNLAK
+365 SSSRALAESLKNLSK
-380 KFPSEELKT
+380 RLQRDELQT
-389 LTRRAS
+389 LTRRAA
-395 QIKQVEKAI
+395 QIKQVEKAK
-404 ALVDLLKK
+404 ALVDLLKQ
-412 STQKTIVFTT
+412 SQQKTIVFTT
-422 HRATSAYLAKTL
+422 HKATSAYLAETL
-434 EEAGISFAQFLGDM
+434 RDAGIPFAEFLGDM
-448 SLKDK
+448 SLKQK
-453 DAAIEAFRDNVPV
+453 DAAIESFRDTVPV

-480 FANAIVN
+480 FANSIVN

-502 RIHRIGQKQDV
+502 RIHRIGQTQDV
-513 FIFNFCLKG
+513 FIFNFCLKD

-560 EIVID
+560 EVVMD

-571 AKPELD
+571 SLPDLD
-577 TAFDNLASELIKAK
+577 TAFEQLADSLVTAK
-591 DKYRETS
+591 DKYRSTS
-598 ELDEQI
+598 ELEQQI